1 MPSLSFLPWQPSA
14 LLAIALSLT
23 PAIGAQ
29 NLRTIDTVPYGAAPV
44 ALHGQDAGA
53 NWASAWLGVDA
64 NHPVALGS
72 WWQFETQRRHEW
84 IFRRPSSFNECRGQ

>member
-53 NWASAWLGVDA
+53 NWAG
-64 NHPVALGS
+64 
-72 WWQFETQRRHEW
+72 
-84 IFRRPSSFNECRGQ
+84 